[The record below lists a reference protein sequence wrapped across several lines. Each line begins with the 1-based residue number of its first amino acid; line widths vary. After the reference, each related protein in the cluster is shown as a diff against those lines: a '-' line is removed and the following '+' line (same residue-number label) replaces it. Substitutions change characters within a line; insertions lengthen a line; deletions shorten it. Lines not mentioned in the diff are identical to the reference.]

1 MQASELSSPGVPPV
15 HVPASV
21 PAWHLAIRAQFFVL
35 GLLMGAWGAQVPA
48 VKRHYGLDE
57 ATLSYALLAAAG
69 GAVFCLFVAGSL
81 VARFGVR
88 HCVQVGALLLAGS
101 LAVVLQLH
109 SYALLMLL
117 MLALGAGSALF
128 DVAINSEGNTLETQG
143 RRKVMSGLHAMFSLG
158 GMSGALLCAGLH
170 RVAAQAPL
178 QLLGISLAVALP
190 VFWAAGRLSSLR
202 THAEPLALSWP
213 RGLLLWMGLLTTLGM
228 VAEGAMYDWSALF
241 VRQELHTD
249 EATGALAFAAFSAA
263 MAGGR
268 LVGDWVRGHVAP
280 IPLLRRS
287 GALAAIGMALALLVG
302 EPWAALLGFVL
313 VGLGLSNVIPVV
325 FAAAG
330 QVPGIPAA
338 AGVAA
343 VSSVGYMGFMI
354 GPPLIGLLARWT
366 TLSAA
371 LWTVALFAALMGL
384 AARAVLGRRS

>member
-1 MQASELSSPGVPPV
+1 
-15 HVPASV
+15 
-21 PAWHLAIRAQFFVL
+21 
-35 GLLMGAWGAQVPA
+35 
-48 VKRHYGLDE
+48 
-57 ATLSYALLAAAG
+57 
-69 GAVFCLFVAGSL
+69 
-81 VARFGVR
+81 
-88 HCVQVGALLLAGS
+88 
-101 LAVVLQLH
+101 
-109 SYALLMLL
+109 
-117 MLALGAGSALF
+117 
-128 DVAINSEGNTLETQG
+128 
-143 RRKVMSGLHAMFSLG
+143 
-158 GMSGALLCAGLH
+158 
-170 RVAAQAPL
+170 
-178 QLLGISLAVALP
+178 
-190 VFWAAGRLSSLR
+190 
-202 THAEPLALSWP
+202 
-213 RGLLLWMGLLTTLGM
+213 
-228 VAEGAMYDWSALF
+228 